1 VKEQTMTEMTYVPL
15 PGSERTALPQAGSAG
30 SLDETEHIQVTLVT
44 RRKAALPRTAAGSLA
59 RISRDDLRQK
69 YGSEPADQA
78 LVAQVLAS
86 ADPAV
91 TVVQQD
97 PASRLMTISG
107 PAGALAGAFRTQLR
121 LVTSTRPDGS
131 VTWHRYREG
140 GLQVP
145 AALDGIVVAVLGLD
159 NRPQAQTRL
168 RRPAAVSVIPAAPP
182 APAQPTVP
190 AQPTAPT
197 GPTAPAAPAV
207 PAPVSYTPPQVAA
220 AYQFPPGTDG
230 TGQHV
235 AILEF
240 GGGYADADLDAYF
253 ASLGITPPSITAVSV
268 GGAQNVPGKDPS
280 GADGEVLLDI
290 EVVGSVAPG
299 AAMSVYFAPNSD
311 QGFVQAVTAAA
322 HATPAP
328 VAISISWGQS
338 EDAWT
343 AQART
348 ALDNAIADAAA
359 TGITVTVA
367 SGDNG
372 SSDGVSGT
380 APHCDFPASSP
391 HALGCGGTSLR
402 YDSATGALDSEQV
415 WNDGAG
421 QGACG
426 GGVSDVFALPSWQ
439 SGAGVPAVIGTGK
452 QGRGVPDVA
461 GNADPQTGYQV
472 RIDGQTEVIGGTS
485 AVAPLWAALICRLA
499 QAAGHSFGLI
509 QEALYAG
516 VQPAQ
521 PAPGLRDITTGN
533 NGAYQAGPGW
543 DSCTGLGVPQG
554 TALLSRLTAAGASA
568 PASAPGSAGAA
579 GPAGAPGPAA
589 PAG

>member
-15 PGSERTALPQAGSAG
+15 PGSERTALPQAASAG
-30 SLDETEHIQVTLVT
+30 SLDETEHIEVTLIT
-44 RRKAALPRTAAGSLA
+44 RRKAALPHNAAGSLA
-59 RISRDDLRQK
+59 RISRDDLRQNF
-69 YGSEPADQA
+69 GSDPADQA
-78 LVAQVLAS
+78 LVAQVLAGPDT
-86 ADPAV
+86 ALTV
-91 TVVQQD
+91 TAQD
-97 PASRLMTISG
+97 PASRQMTISG
-107 PAGALAGAFRTQLR
+107 PVGALATAFRTSLS

-131 VTWHRYREG
+131 VSWHRYREG

-159 NRPQAQTRL
+159 NRPQVQPRL
-168 RRPAAVSVIPAAPP
+168 RRLAAASA
-182 APAQPTVP
+182 
-190 AQPTAPT
+190 
-197 GPTAPAAPAV
+197 APAAPAGTGAAAA
-207 PAPVSYTPPQVAA
+207 PTPVSYTPPQVAA
-220 AYQFPPGTDG
+220 AYQFPAGTDG

-240 GGGYADADLDAYF
+240 GGGYGQADLDAYF
-253 ASLGITPPSITAVSV
+253 SSLGIASPAITAVSV
-268 GGAQNVPGKDPS
+268 SGAQNVAGKDPS

-311 QGFVQAVTAAA
+311 QGFVAAVTAAT

-328 VAISISWGQS
+328 VAISISWGES

-343 AQART
+343 PQART
-348 ALDNAIADAAA
+348 SLDSAIADAAA
-359 TGITVTVA
+359 IGITVTVA

-372 SSDGVSGT
+372 SSDGVTGT
-380 APHCDFPASSP
+380 TPHCDFPASSP

-402 YDSATGALDSEQV
+402 YDPATGAIASEKV

-426 GGVSDVFALPSWQ
+426 GGVSDVYPLPSWQ
-439 SGAGVPAVIGTGK
+439 AGVGVPPIVHTGTH
-452 QGRGVPDVA
+452 GRGVPDVA
-461 GNADPQTGYQV
+461 GNADPETGYQV

-499 QAAGHSFGLI
+499 QASGHSFGLM
-509 QEALYAG
+509 QEILYAG
-516 VQPAQ
+516 VRPAQ

-533 NGAYQAGPGW
+533 NGAYKAKHGW
-543 DSCTGLGVPQG
+543 DSCTGLGVPEG
-554 TALLSRLTAAGASA
+554 TALLSRVTAA
-568 PASAPGSAGAA
+568 
-579 GPAGAPGPAA
+579 GPAA

>member
-1 VKEQTMTEMTYVPL
+1 VKEQNMTEMTYVPL
-15 PGSERTALPQAGSAG
+15 PGSERTALPQAASAG
-30 SLDETEHIQVTLVT
+30 SLDETERIEVTLIT
-44 RRKAALPRTAAGSLA
+44 RRKAALPRNAAGSLA
-59 RISRDDLRQK
+59 RISRDDLQQNF
-69 YGSEPADQA
+69 GSDPADQA
-78 LVAQVLAS
+78 LVAQVLAGPDT
-86 ADPAV
+86 ALTV
-91 TVVQQD
+91 TRQD
-97 PASRLMTISG
+97 PASRQLTLSG
-107 PAGALAGAFRTQLR
+107 PVGALATAFRTSLS

-131 VTWHRYREG
+131 VSWHRYREG

-159 NRPQAQTRL
+159 NRPQVQPRL
-168 RRPAAVSVIPAAPP
+168 RRLAAA
-182 APAQPTVP
+182 T
-190 AQPTAPT
+190 
-197 GPTAPAAPAV
+197 AAPAT
-207 PAPVSYTPPQVAA
+207 PSAPDAAAAPTPVSYTPPQVAT
-220 AYQFPPGTDG
+220 AYQFPAGTDG

-240 GGGYADADLDAYF
+240 GGGYGQSDLDAYF
-253 ASLGITPPSITAVSV
+253 SSLGITPPAITAVSV
-268 GGAQNVPGKDPS
+268 SGAQNVAGKDPS

-311 QGFVQAVTAAA
+311 QGFVAAVTAAT

-328 VAISISWGQS
+328 AAISISWGES

-343 AQART
+343 PQART
-348 ALDNAIADAAA
+348 SLDAAIADAAA
-359 TGITVTVA
+359 IGITVTVA

-372 SSDGVSGT
+372 SSDGVTGT

-402 YDSATGALDSEQV
+402 YDPVTGAITSEQV

-426 GGVSDVFALPSWQ
+426 GGVSDVYPLPSWQ
-439 SGAGVPAVIGTGK
+439 AGVGVPPIVHTGTH
-452 QGRGVPDVA
+452 GRGVPDVA
-461 GNADPQTGYQV
+461 GNADPETGYQV
-472 RIDGQTEVIGGTS
+472 RIDGQNEVIGGTS

-499 QAAGHSFGLI
+499 QASGHSFGLM
-509 QEALYAG
+509 QEILYAG
-516 VQPAQ
+516 VGPDQ

-533 NGAYQAGPGW
+533 NGAYQAQPGW
-543 DSCTGLGVPQG
+543 DSCTGLGVPDG
-554 TALLSRLTAAGASA
+554 TTLLSRVT
-568 PASAPGSAGAA
+568 AA
-579 GPAGAPGPAA
+579 GPAGPAA

>member
-15 PGSERTALPQAGSAG
+15 PGSERTALPQAASAG
-30 SLDETEHIQVTLVT
+30 SIDETEHIAVTLIT
-44 RRKAALPRTAAGSLA
+44 RRKAALPRTAAGALA
-59 RISRDDLRQK
+59 RISRDDLAQN
-69 YGSEPADQA
+69 YGSDPADQA
-78 LVAQVLAS
+78 LVAQVLAGPGT
-86 ADPAV
+86 ALTV
-91 TVVQQD
+91 THQD
-97 PASRLMTISG
+97 PASRQMTISG
-107 PAGALAGAFRTQLR
+107 PVGALASMFKTSLR

-131 VTWHRYREG
+131 VSWHRYREG

-145 AALDGIVVAVLGLD
+145 AALEGIVVAVLGLD
-159 NRPQAQTRL
+159 NRPQVQPRL
-168 RRPAAVSVIPAAPP
+168 RRRAAAS
-182 APAQPTVP
+182 
-190 AQPTAPT
+190 
-197 GPTAPAAPAV
+197 TAPAAPAA
-207 PAPVSYTPPQVAA
+207 PDAAAAPKPVSYTPPQVAA
-220 AYQFPPGTDG
+220 AYQFPAGTDG

-240 GGGYADADLDAYF
+240 GGGYAQADLDAYF
-253 ASLGITPPSITAVSV
+253 SGLGILTSPAITAVSV
-268 GGAQNVPGKDPS
+268 GGAQNVAGKDPS

-311 QGFVQAVTAAA
+311 QGFVAAVTAAT

-343 AQART
+343 PQART
-348 ALDNAIADAAA
+348 SLDSAIADAAA

-372 SSDGVSGT
+372 SSDGATGT

-391 HALGCGGTSLR
+391 HALACGGTSLR
-402 YDSATGALDSEQV
+402 YDPATGALTSEKV

-426 GGVSDVFALPSWQ
+426 GGVSDVFPLPSWQ
-439 SGAGVPAVIGTGK
+439 AGAGVPAIVHTRTH
-452 QGRGVPDVA
+452 GRGVPDVA
-461 GNADPQTGYQV
+461 GNADPETGYQV
-472 RIDGQTEVIGGTS
+472 RIDGQAEVIGGTS

-499 QAAGHSFGLI
+499 QAAGHSFGLM
-509 QEALYAG
+509 QEILYAG
-516 VQPAQ
+516 VQPAK
-521 PAPGLRDITTGN
+521 PAAGLRDISTGN
-533 NGAYQAGPGW
+533 NGAYKAKHGW
-543 DSCTGLGVPQG
+543 DPCTGLGVPEG
-554 TALLSRLTAAGASA
+554 TALLSVVTAA
-568 PASAPGSAGAA
+568 
-579 GPAGAPGPAA
+579 GPAA

>member
-15 PGSERTALPQAGSAG
+15 PGSERAALPQAASAG
-30 SLDETEHIQVTLVT
+30 SLDETEHIQVMLIT

-59 RISRDDLRQK
+59 RISRDDLGQR
-69 YGSEPADQA
+69 YGSDPADQA
-78 LVAQVLAS
+78 LVAQVLAGPGT
-86 ADPAV
+86 ALTV
-91 TVVQQD
+91 TRQD
-97 PASRLMTISG
+97 PAARQMTISG
-107 PAGALAGAFRTQLR
+107 PVGALASMFKTSLR

-145 AALDGIVVAVLGLD
+145 QALDGIVVAVLGLD
-159 NRPQAQTRL
+159 NRPQVQPRL
-168 RRPAAVSVIPAAPP
+168 RRRPAASAVPAAAAAPDAAAPP
-182 APAQPTVP
+182 E
-190 AQPTAPT
+190 
-197 GPTAPAAPAV
+197 
-207 PAPVSYTPPQVAA
+207 PVSYTPPQVAA
-220 AYQFPPGTDG
+220 AYQFPAGTDG

-240 GGGYADADLDAYF
+240 GGGYAQADLDAYF
-253 ASLGITPPSITAVSV
+253 SGLGITSPAITAVSV
-268 GGAQNVPGKDPS
+268 GGAQNVAGKDPS

-299 AAMSVYFAPNSD
+299 AVMSVYFAPNSD
-311 QGFVQAVTAAA
+311 QGFVAAVTAAT

-343 AQART
+343 PQART
-348 ALDNAIADAAA
+348 SLDSAIADAAA

-372 SSDGVSGT
+372 SSDGVTGT
-380 APHCDFPASSP
+380 AAHCDFPASSP

-402 YDSATGALDSEQV
+402 YDPQTGAITSEQV

-426 GGVSDVFALPSWQ
+426 GGVSDVFPLPSWQ
-439 SGAGVPAVIGTGK
+439 ASAGVPAVLSTGK
-452 QGRGVPDVA
+452 PGRGVPDVA
-461 GNADPQTGYQV
+461 GNADPETGYLV
-472 RIDGQTEVIGGTS
+472 RIDGQAEVIGGTS

-499 QAAGHSFGLI
+499 QAAGHSFGLM
-509 QEALYAG
+509 QEILYAG
-516 VQPAQ
+516 VQPGR
-521 PAPGLRDITTGN
+521 PADGMQDITTGN
-533 NGAYQAGPGW
+533 NGAYQARPGW
-543 DSCTGLGVPQG
+543 DPCTGLGVPAG
-554 TALLSRLTAAGASA
+554 TTLLSLVTAAG
-568 PASAPGSAGAA
+568 PG
-579 GPAGAPGPAA
+579 GPAA

>member
-30 SLDETEHIQVTLVT
+30 SLDETEHITVTLIT
-44 RRKAALPRTAAGSLA
+44 RRKAALPRTAGGSLA
-59 RISRDDLRQK
+59 RISRDDLAQN
-69 YGSEPADQA
+69 YGSDPADQA
-78 LVAQVLAS
+78 LVAQVLGWPDS
-86 ADPAV
+86 ALTV
-91 TVVQQD
+91 THQD
-97 PASRLMTISG
+97 PATRQMTVSG
-107 PAGALAGAFRTQLR
+107 PAGALASMFKTSLR

-159 NRPQAQTRL
+159 NRPQVQPRL
-168 RRPAAVSVIPAAPP
+168 RRRPAASAAPASPAAPG
-182 APAQPTVP
+182 APD
-190 AQPTAPT
+190 
-197 GPTAPAAPAV
+197 AAA
-207 PAPVSYTPPQVAA
+207 AAKPVSYTPPQVAA
-220 AYQFPPGTDG
+220 AYQFPAGTDG

-240 GGGYADADLDAYF
+240 GGGYAQADLDAYF
-253 ASLGITPPSITAVSV
+253 AGLGITPPAITAVSV
-268 GGAQNVPGKDPS
+268 SGAQNVAGKDPS

-299 AAMSVYFAPNSD
+299 TAMSVYFAPNSD
-311 QGFVQAVTAAA
+311 QGFVAAVTAAT
-322 HATPAP
+322 HATPPPA
-328 VAISISWGQS
+328 AISISWGES

-343 AQART
+343 PQART
-348 ALDNAIADAAA
+348 SLDNAIADAAA

-372 SSDGVSGT
+372 SSDGVTGT
-380 APHCDFPASSP
+380 TPHCDFPASSP
-391 HALGCGGTSLR
+391 HALACGGTSLR
-402 YDSATGALDSEQV
+402 YDPQTGALTSERV

-439 SGAGVPAVIGTGK
+439 AGAGVPVIVHTGK
-452 QGRGVPDVA
+452 HGRGVPDVA
-461 GNADPQTGYQV
+461 GNADPQTGYRV
-472 RIDGQTEVIGGTS
+472 RIDGQDEVIGGTS

-499 QAAGHSFGLI
+499 QAAGHSFGLM
-509 QEALYAG
+509 QEILYAG
-516 VQPAQ
+516 VQPAR
-521 PAPGLRDITTGN
+521 PADGLRDITTGN
-533 NGAYQAGPGW
+533 NGAYKARHGW
-543 DSCTGLGVPQG
+543 DPCTGLGVPEG
-554 TALLSRLTAAGASA
+554 TALLSRVTAAGT
-568 PASAPGSAGAA
+568 GGT
-579 GPAGAPGPAA
+579 AA

>member
-1 VKEQTMTEMTYVPL
+1 MTEMTYVPL
-15 PGSERTALPQAGSAG
+15 PGSDRTALPQAGSAG
-30 SLDETEHIQVTLVT
+30 SLDETEHIQVTLIT

-59 RISRDDLRQK
+59 RISRDDLSQN
-69 YGSEPADQA
+69 YGSDPADQA
-78 LVAQVLAS
+78 LVAQVLAG
-86 ADPAV
+86 PGTGLTV
-91 TVVQQD
+91 THQD
-97 PASRLMTISG
+97 PATRQMTVSG
-107 PAGALAGAFRTQLR
+107 AVGALASMFRTSLR

-159 NRPQAQTRL
+159 NRPQVQPRM
-168 RRPAAVSVIPAAPP
+168 RRRAAASP
-182 APAQPTVP
+182 
-190 AQPTAPT
+190 
-197 GPTAPAAPAV
+197 APAAPQA
-207 PAPVSYTPPQVAA
+207 PGATDAAAAPKPVSYTPPQVAA
-220 AYQFPPGTDG
+220 AYQFPAGTDG

-240 GGGYADADLDAYF
+240 GGGYAQADLDAYF
-253 ASLGITPPSITAVSV
+253 SSLGITSPAITAVSV
-268 GGAQNVPGKDPS
+268 GGAQNVAGKDPS

-343 AQART
+343 PQART
-348 ALDNAIADAAA
+348 SLDNAIADAAA

-372 SSDGVSGT
+372 SSDGVTGT

-402 YDSATGALDSEQV
+402 YDPETGAIASEKV

-426 GGVSDVFALPSWQ
+426 GGVSDVFPLPSWQ
-439 SGAGVPAVIGTGK
+439 ASAGVPAVVHTGK
-452 QGRGVPDVA
+452 HGRGVPDVA
-461 GNADPQTGYQV
+461 GNADPETGYQV
-472 RIDGQTEVIGGTS
+472 RIDGQAEVIGGTS

-499 QAAGHSFGLI
+499 QAAGHSFGLV
-509 QEALYAG
+509 QEILYAG
-516 VQPAQ
+516 VQPSR
-521 PAPGLRDITTGN
+521 PADGMRDITTGN
-533 NGAYQAGPGW
+533 NGAYKAKHGW
-543 DSCTGLGVPQG
+543 DPCTGLGVPDG
-554 TALLSRLTAAGASA
+554 TTLLSKVTAGVT
-568 PASAPGSAGAA
+568 G
-579 GPAGAPGPAA
+579 GPAA
-589 PAG
+589 SAG

>member
-15 PGSERTALPQAGSAG
+15 PGSERTALPQAASAG
-30 SLDETEHIQVTLVT
+30 SLDETEHIQVTLIT

-59 RISRDDLRQK
+59 RISREDLAQN
-69 YGSEPADQA
+69 YGSDPADQA
-78 LVAQVLAS
+78 LVAQVLAGPGT
-86 ADPAV
+86 ALTV
-91 TVVQQD
+91 THQD
-97 PASRLMTISG
+97 PATRQMTISG
-107 PAGALAGAFRTQLR
+107 PVGALASMFRTSLR

-159 NRPQAQTRL
+159 NRPQVQPRL
-168 RRPAAVSVIPAAPP
+168 RRRAAASA
-182 APAQPTVP
+182 
-190 AQPTAPT
+190 
-197 GPTAPAAPAV
+197 APAAPAAPDA
-207 PAPVSYTPPQVAA
+207 PAAAAPKPVSYTPPQVAA
-220 AYQFPPGTDG
+220 AYQFPAGTDG
-230 TGQHV
+230 SGQHV

-240 GGGYADADLDAYF
+240 GGGYAQADLDAYF
-253 ASLGITPPSITAVSV
+253 ASLGITSPAITAVSV
-268 GGAQNVPGKDPS
+268 GGAQNVAGKDPS

-311 QGFVQAVTAAA
+311 QGFVQAVTAATR
-322 HATPAP
+322 ATPAP

-343 AQART
+343 PQART
-348 ALDNAIADAAA
+348 SLDNAIADAAA

-372 SSDGVSGT
+372 STDGATGT
-380 APHCDFPASSP
+380 AQHCDFPASSP

-402 YDSATGALDSEQV
+402 YDAETGAIASEKV

-426 GGVSDVFALPSWQ
+426 GGVSDVFPLPSWQ
-439 SGAGVPAVIGTGK
+439 AGVGVPAIVHTGK
-452 QGRGVPDVA
+452 HGRGVPDVA
-461 GNADPQTGYQV
+461 GNADPETGYQV
-472 RIDGQTEVIGGTS
+472 RIDGQAEVIGGTS

-499 QAAGHSFGLI
+499 QAAGHSFGLM
-509 QEALYAG
+509 QEILYAG
-516 VQPAQ
+516 VQPAR
-521 PAPGLRDITTGN
+521 PADGFRDITTGN
-533 NGAYQAGPGW
+533 NGAYKAKHGW
-543 DSCTGLGVPQG
+543 DPCTGLGVPEG
-554 TALLSRLTAAGASA
+554 TALLSKVSAA
-568 PASAPGSAGAA
+568 
-579 GPAGAPGPAA
+579 GPAA